1 MHSIVAFVLSF
12 SVFIGYYPLE
22 IRAEKSVEGQEWV
35 SVADSVY
42 ICRSSGAYAYH
53 SHYCQGLKRCTHR
66 IDKVTQKEAIRIGF
80 EKPCGFCY

>member
-1 MHSIVAFVLSF
+1 MHSILVFVLSLA
-12 SVFIGYYPLE
+12 VLIGHSPSEFRTKKPLGGHE
-22 IRAEKSVEGQEWV
+22 IH

-66 IDKVTQKEAIRIGF
+66 IDKVTPKEAIRLGF